1 MIIRDVGI
9 LKLKTVVLAL
19 FVLTYS
25 ATAFAELTPGT
36 PAPAF
41 PKDAIWL
48 GTNGKRLKMEE
59 LKGKVVL
66 IDFWEYT
73 CINCVRTFSHLKQ
86 WYSRY
91 HKDGLEIIGV
101 HKGEFDFASDPRNV
115 KRAYKRFKLPY
126 PAIVD
131 VHDKIWKLYDSNF
144 WPNSFL
150 IDRNGIIREVHHG
163 EGDYGKFEKEI
174 QTLLKQDHPELDFS
188 KYDIPPDKPLFG
200 PGCGE
205 ESEEIYVGYERGSR
219 WGGEIANKEG
229 FKPEETID
237 YAPTENRV
245 KRGFFVEGGWINR
258 KDFFESVTPPKPDD
272 VSYLGITYRG
282 RDVYS
287 VLGRGTERPTTLVVT
302 RDGKPIPKSMRGQ
315 DISDDNEGRTVI
327 KIDEPRMYYVI
338 TKEDDKSH
346 ELKFFPK
353 TDGIRIYSFTFGNKC
368 LEDFDRL

>member
-1 MIIRDVGI
+1 MIIPDTGI
-9 LKLKTVVLAL
+9 LKLKTLVLTL

-25 ATAFAELTPGT
+25 GTVFAELTPGT

-41 PKDAIWL
+41 PTDAIWI
-48 GTNGKRLKMEE
+48 GTNGKRLAMEE

-73 CINCVRTFSHLKQ
+73 CINCVRTFSHLKE
-86 WYSRY
+86 WYNRY

-101 HKGEFDFASDPRNV
+101 QKGEFDFASDPENV

-126 PAIVD
+126 PAIAD
-131 VHDKIWKLYDSNF
+131 VHDKIWEFYDSNF

-150 IDRNGIIREVHHG
+150 IDRNGIIRQVHNG

-174 QTLLKQDHPELDFS
+174 QSLLKQDHPELDFS

-205 ESEEIYVGYERGSR
+205 ESEEIYVGYQRGLR
-219 WGGEIANKEG
+219 WGGEIANSEG
-229 FKPEETID
+229 FRPEETID
-237 YAPTENRV
+237 YGRTENRV

-258 KDFFESVTPPKPDD
+258 NDFFESVTPPKPDD
-272 VSYLGITYRG
+272 ISYLGITYRG

-287 VLGRGTERPTTLVVT
+287 VLGRGTERPATLVVM
-302 RDGKPIPKSMRGQ
+302 RDGKPIPKLMRGQ
-315 DISDDNEGRTVI
+315 DIMEDNEGRTVI

-338 TKEDDKSH
+338 TKEDDKPH
-346 ELKFFPK
+346 ELRFFPK
-353 TDGIRIYSFTFGNKC
+353 TDSIRIYSFTFGNKC